1 MDADLY
7 MSYHMPEHTER
18 DIGKHAKGL
27 SCSSH
32 EEGILASQFGK
43 VYIFAPTF
51 L

>member
-18 DIGKHAKGL
+18 DIAKHAKGL
-27 SCSSH
+27 SGGSR

-43 VYIFAPTF
+43 VYTSAPTF